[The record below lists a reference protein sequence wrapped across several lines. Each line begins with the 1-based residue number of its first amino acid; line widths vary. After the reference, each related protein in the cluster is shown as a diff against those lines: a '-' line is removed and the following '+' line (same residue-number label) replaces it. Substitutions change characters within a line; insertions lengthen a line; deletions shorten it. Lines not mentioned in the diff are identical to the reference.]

1 MKYRGTTNHHFRKP
15 PCLYGVTMSKALIY
29 SKHSDVTSRKNH
41 IYIYI
46 YICVCDKKRM
56 IYSIIYM

>member
-1 MKYRGTTNHHFRKP
+1 
-15 PCLYGVTMSKALIY
+15 MSKALIY

-46 YICVCDKKRM
+46 CVCVTKKKNDIQHHIHVESHPPNVKHPSCM
-56 IYSIIYM
+56 VGHTYVC